1 MMVIEPSSSS
11 VIGLVY
17 KFGRFTF
24 SVSLCWQW
32 SFCSKCWRN
41 RFDSLYY
48 YALFTIN
55 YKAIDHFLY
64 KLQQEENSI
73 IGVITMFKDLL

>member
-17 KFGRFTF
+17 K
-24 SVSLCWQW
+24 LA
-32 SFCSKCWRN
+32 
-41 RFDSLYY
+41 DSLSLFL
-48 YALFTIN
+48 YAGNGLSARNVGGIVLIVCIIMLCFTIN